1 MIATG
6 LTFLLGF
13 FAATLFALLVA
24 PVIWRRAK
32 RLARREFEATIP
44 SSVNEIRASFDHV
57 RAEAALRSR
66 QREMDALAMRD
77 KAALERAEAG
87 RVARENAEL
96 RARNR
101 GLSETVAQQETD
113 LKELAAA
120 LESREEEYGRL
131 EGQLRETRLD
141 LERSTD
147 EADDLAERFRELTQI
162 AEERKIDILTLDSK
176 LERVSDDF
184 RSAER
189 RENEKQGVIE
199 RLRGELHTLEGHLQ
213 REKLAARKLE
223 EKVIR
228 LTARLADLEE
238 QASAQDR
245 RPAGLL
251 HAAPMIDREAQDSAD
266 AGDGPVNAREPAV
279 TSGPEAGAATM
290 APTRRTISQSV
301 RDAMDLPEHP
311 LGEGNLEEEDLR
323 QRISDIA
330 ARVVHLTAK
339 AEGAGSPIDT
349 ILDSDKTPS
358 SSGDAEAK
366 QVTLADRIRRLRDKE
381 AANDRA
387 AG

>member
-77 KAALERAEAG
+77 KAALERADAG

-101 GLSETVAQQETD
+101 GLAETVAQQEAD

-147 EADDLAERFRELTQI
+147 EADDLAERFRELSQI

-176 LERVSDDF
+176 LERVSDDL
-184 RSAER
+184 RSTER
-189 RENEKQGVIE
+189 RESEKQSVIE
-199 RLRGELHTLEGHLQ
+199 RLRGELNTLEGHLQ
-213 REKLAARKLE
+213 REKVAARKLE

-238 QASAQDR
+238 QTSAGGP
-245 RPAGLL
+245 RPFGFLPEVRVIGL
-251 HAAPMIDREAQDSAD
+251 AAQDSPD
-266 AGDGPVNAREPAV
+266 AKDGPLNGGLSVTTEPEARE
-279 TSGPEAGAATM
+279 ATV
-290 APTRRTISQSV
+290 ASSQPTIGQNV
-301 RDAMDLPEHP
+301 RDALDLPEHP
-311 LGEGNLEEEDLR
+311 LGEENLEEEDLR

-349 ILDSDKTPS
+349 ILDAGKVPS
-358 SSGDAEAK
+358 SSAEPETK
-366 QVTLADRIRRLRDKE
+366 QVTLADRVRRLRASDQ
-381 AANDRA
+381 AT
-387 AG
+387 G

>member
-13 FAATLFALLVA
+13 FAAMLLALLVA

-44 SSVNEIRASFDHV
+44 SSVNEIRASFDRV

-77 KAALERAEAG
+77 KAALERADAG

-101 GLSETVAQQETD
+101 GLAETVAQQETD

-120 LESREEEYGRL
+120 LASREEEYGRL
-131 EGQLRETRLD
+131 ESQLRETLLD

-147 EADDLAERFRELTQI
+147 EIDELSARFRELTQI

-176 LERVSDDF
+176 LERVSDDL

-189 RENEKQGVIE
+189 REGEKQSAIE
-199 RLRGELHTLEGHLQ
+199 RLRGELNTLEGHLH
-213 REKLAARKLE
+213 REKVASRKLD

-228 LTARLADLEE
+228 LTARLADQGE
-238 QASAQDR
+238 QAAARGPRADR
-245 RPAGLL
+245 PLPDER
-251 HAAPMIDREAQDSAD
+251 MIDQDAPDGFSDGRETSVI
-266 AGDGPVNAREPAV
+266 GEPEPRKEV
-279 TSGPEAGAATM
+279 ATPSE
-290 APTRRTISQSV
+290 PTIGQSV
-301 RDAMDLPEHP
+301 RDALDLPKHP
-311 LGEGNLEEEDLR
+311 LGDENLDEADLR

-349 ILDSDKTPS
+349 ILDAEKASP
-358 SSGDAEAK
+358 SSGDPEAK
-366 QVTLADRIRRLRDKE
+366 RVTLADRVRRLRDKE
-381 AANDRA
+381 TADDRA
-387 AG
+387 TG

>member
-13 FAATLFALLVA
+13 FAATLLALLIA

-77 KAALERAEAG
+77 KAALERADAG

-101 GLSETVAQQETD
+101 GLADTGAQQETD

-120 LESREEEYGRL
+120 LASREEEYGRL
-131 EGQLRETRLD
+131 ESQLRETQLD

-147 EADDLAERFRELTQI
+147 EIDELAARFRELTQI

-176 LERVSDDF
+176 LERVSDDL

-189 RENEKQGVIE
+189 REGEKQSAIE
-199 RLRGELHTLEGHLQ
+199 RLRGELNTLEGHLH
-213 REKLAARKLE
+213 REKVASRKLE

-228 LTARLADLEE
+228 LTARLADQDE
-238 QASAQDR
+238 QASAR
-245 RPAGLL
+245 GPRAAGLL
-251 HAAPMIDREAQDSAD
+251 PADKRMIDQDAP
-266 AGDGPVNAREPAV
+266 DGPVDGRE
-279 TSGPEAGAATM
+279 TSVIGEPETRKVVAT
-290 APTRRTISQSV
+290 PSEPPIGQSI
-301 RDAMDLPEHP
+301 RDALDLPEHP
-311 LGEGNLEEEDLR
+311 LGDENLDEADLR

-349 ILDSDKTPS
+349 ILDAEKASP
-358 SSGDAEAK
+358 SSGDPEAK
-366 QVTLADRIRRLRDKE
+366 RVTLADRVRRLRDKE
-381 AANDRA
+381 TADDRA
-387 AG
+387 TG

>member
-6 LTFLLGF
+6 LTFFLGF

-77 KAALERAEAG
+77 KAALERADAG

-101 GLSETVAQQETD
+101 GLDETVAQQETD

-120 LESREEEYGRL
+120 LATREEEYGRL
-131 EGQLRETRLD
+131 ESQLRETQLD

-147 EADDLAERFRELTQI
+147 EMDELASRFRELTQI

-176 LERVSDDF
+176 LERVSDDL

-189 RENEKQGVIE
+189 REGEKQSAIE
-199 RLRGELHTLEGHLQ
+199 RLRGELNTLEGHLQ
-213 REKLAARKLE
+213 REKVAARKLE

-228 LTARLADLEE
+228 LTARLADQDE
-238 QASAQDR
+238 QAAARGPQA
-245 RPAGLL
+245 AGLL
-251 HAAPMIDREAQDSAD
+251 PDERMIEQDAP
-266 AGDGPVNAREPAV
+266 DGPMEGRESPM
-279 TSGPEAGAATM
+279 TSEPETRKV
-290 APTRRTISQSV
+290 APPTSEPTIGQSV
-301 RDAMDLPEHP
+301 RDALDLPEHP
-311 LGEGNLEEEDLR
+311 LGDENLEEEDLR

-349 ILDSDKTPS
+349 ILDAEKAPS
-358 SSGDAEAK
+358 SSGDPEAK
-366 QVTLADRIRRLRDKE
+366 QVTLADRVRRLRDKE
-381 AANDRA
+381 TADDRA
-387 AG
+387 TG